1 MPKRDREATRAR
13 LLEAARLRFAR
24 EGYDATSVRDIA
36 GDTGVDA
43 TLIFRYFGSKKGLF
57 DEATAAPDI
66 PHNLLDG
73 PQEELVARML
83 GSVVFADWTKYGGE
97 HPLVAMLR
105 SSAHED
111 TRQRIRKEVCDTYV
125 RALEELAQGEDAELR
140 AELLS
145 AWLVGIGILRSV
157 IATPALAEA
166 EPGDL
171 APHLATVA
179 TGLLGRPMSGTT
191 SLPTS
196 ATTDSPAPGTTDSP
210 APGTTDSPAPGTTG
224 SPASGTTGSPASGA
238 SGPQE
243 PSEG

>member
-43 TLIFRYFGSKKGLF
+43 TLIFRYFGSKKRLF
-57 DEATAAPDI
+57 DEATAASETSHD
-66 PHNLLDG
+66 LLDG
-73 PQEELVARML
+73 PEEELVARML
-83 GSVVFADWTKYGGE
+83 GSVVFADWTGYGGE

-111 TRQRIRKEVCDTYV
+111 TRRRIREEVCATYV
-125 RALEELAQGEDAELR
+125 RALEDLARGEDAELR

-157 IATPALAEA
+157 VATPALARA
-166 EPGDL
+166 GAADV
-171 APHLATVA
+171 APHVAAVA
-179 TGLLGRPMSGTT
+179 TALLGRPMSGT
-191 SLPTS
+191 PEQR
-196 ATTDSPAPGTTDSP
+196 PPEQRP
-210 APGTTDSPAPGTTG
+210 P
-224 SPASGTTGSPASGA
+224 
-238 SGPQE
+238 E
-243 PSEG
+243 